1 MKLTLPVLAQY
12 LMWWCH
18 FMDKQKVLIIGEVYV
33 DMHLDIKQDNEP
45 VLRLGGIFH
54 AARAFSALETDFAL
68 AYYSPNYLDS
78 EIEEWSLYLLSK
90 GAYKLGNIDRAPNVM
105 LVNESTEAGDQG
117 YINILK
123 DQAIY
128 TNTNS
133 LEIIISEVNPTDVLL
148 FPGRYDLKGIMDV
161 LNTYSGK
168 LHIDI
173 QYDSDDLFK
182 YIKRDISSL
191 ILSTSSSIFH
201 NECHGSYSEFFENYK
216 SFTVEK
222 FLVKENRG
230 GSICYDS
237 STQKL
242 VETSAYY
249 IPTMHSVGVG
259 DVYNAV
265 FIYDFFRNI
274 KTKMK
279 IAALC
284 AAKYAETLDFKRF
297 NEDVKNIINNPDDF
311 ITLKG
316 IRIGWENRK
325 KINIYM
331 AAPDFPDVNT
341 ELLDNLSASLEYH
354 NFSVRRPIQENG
366 LATNDLSP
374 PEEIE
379 MYNKDLNL
387 LNECDLLIAV
397 MLYNDPGTLIELGM
411 FRQSE
416 KPTIVF
422 DPYYNCKNMFFKHT
436 PNYICHT
443 ISDVIGAT
451 YLCVGGEKDE

>member
-1 MKLTLPVLAQY
+1 
-12 LMWWCH
+12 
-18 FMDKQKVLIIGEVYV
+18 MDKQKILIIGEVFV
-33 DMHLDIKQDNEP
+33 DMHLDIKQNNEP

-54 AARAFSALETDFAL
+54 AARAFSALEADYAL
-68 AYYSPNYLDS
+68 AYYSPNYLDND
-78 EIEEWSLYLLSK
+78 IGEWSLYLNSK

-105 LVNESTEAGDQG
+105 LVKESTEAGDQG

-123 DQAIY
+123 DQAEY

-133 LEIIISEVNPTDVLL
+133 LETLISDVNPTDILL
-148 FPGRYDLKGIMDV
+148 FPGRYDMKVIMDV

-173 QYDSDDLFK
+173 HYDSEGLFK
-182 YIKRDISSL
+182 FIKRDISSL
-191 ILSTSSSIFH
+191 ILSTSSSVFY

-216 SFTVEK
+216 SFSVEK
-222 FLVKENRG
+222 FLIKENRG

-237 STQKL
+237 STKKT
-242 VETSAYY
+242 EEACAYY

-265 FIYDFFRNI
+265 FICDCFGAIN
-274 KTKMK
+274 TKMK

-284 AAKYAETLDFKRF
+284 AAKYAETLDYKRF
-297 NEDVKNIINNPDDF
+297 KEDVKSIINNPDDF
-311 ITLKG
+311 SSLKG
-316 IRIGWENRK
+316 IRIGWEDRK
-325 KINIYM
+325 EINIYM

-341 ELLDNLSASLEYH
+341 ELLDRLCASLEYH

-366 LATNDLSP
+366 LATKDLSP
-374 PEEIE
+374 SEEIE

-397 MLYNDPGTLIELGM
+397 MLYNDPGTLVELGM

-422 DPYYNCKNMFFKHT
+422 DPYYNCTNMFFKHT
-436 PNYICHT
+436 PNYVCHT

-451 YLCVGGEKDE
+451 YLCIGGKKDE